1 MDGTSPWLSL
11 EGKIYSPPRLSASVL
26 ASSPSSARPP
36 VSALSLG
43 RGSRRRNQPPALPA
57 APVVPSPASTT
68 CCYCCSRLEASSLL
82 ARGIATSLM
91 LIVDVIYLLNI
102 LQYDDHMLIA
112 DSLMLIVDVLINGV
126 DILIID
132 TDSCCY
138 RPGPVE

>member
-1 MDGTSPWLSL
+1 L
-11 EGKIYSPPRLSASVL
+11 
-26 ASSPSSARPP
+26 
-36 VSALSLG
+36 
-43 RGSRRRNQPPALPA
+43 
-57 APVVPSPASTT
+57 TT